1 MITYVHI
8 DNENKDILILG
19 EGPTQGL
26 DDTTLTAEAKYP
38 INFTQ
43 SIKRFVLSLHYNLS
57 NSFSFVTATKIYQFK
72 AKDSEIKDHTPC
84 LGNNSKEFSIN
95 YIKKTGLK
103 FFSVDCNPIDTN
115 DILDIHKYLMKKT
128 YYKTMFVL
136 IKKTF
141 IGLLTGL
148 VNGSNHTKCVLLT
161 NQKCKIQPTLINLHH
176 SEYNQEIHYFPF
188 VVKSDRCVGSCNTL
202 NDLSNKVCV
211 PNKIKD
217 LNMHVFN
224 MIIGKNESKV
234 LRKGISCKFK
244 FKLDGRKYNSD
255 REWNSDKC
263 QCEYWNPATYS
274 CKNGKYLASIIDDS
288 VITCNEIID
297 TGPEAKS
304 DNEETK
310 AILKN
315 IICETKSFYILLVFY

>member
-128 YYKTMFVL
+128 YYKTML
-136 IKKTF
+136 
-141 IGLLTGL
+141 
-148 VNGSNHTKCVLLT
+148 C
-161 NQKCKIQPTLINLHH
+161 
-176 SEYNQEIHYFPF
+176 
-188 VVKSDRCVGSCNTL
+188 
-202 NDLSNKVCV
+202 
-211 PNKIKD
+211 
-217 LNMHVFN
+217 
-224 MIIGKNESKV
+224 
-234 LRKGISCKFK
+234 
-244 FKLDGRKYNSD
+244 
-255 REWNSDKC
+255 
-263 QCEYWNPATYS
+263 
-274 CKNGKYLASIIDDS
+274 
-288 VITCNEIID
+288 
-297 TGPEAKS
+297 
-304 DNEETK
+304 
-310 AILKN
+310 
-315 IICETKSFYILLVFY
+315 